1 MCNCIEDVT
10 KKLKEKTADDELEL
24 QGVVWNFKTLEQKL
38 VCYFKYRKKNKTGG
52 FYKNKTESY
61 IVYNYCPF
69 CGKKYDADDI
79 TEV

>member
-10 KKLKEKTADDELEL
+10 KKLKEKTADSELEL

-38 VCYFKYRKKNKTGG
+38 ACYFKYRKKNKTGE
-52 FYKNKTESY
+52 FYKTKTESY

-69 CGKKYDADDI
+69 CGKKYD
-79 TEV
+79 

>member
-38 VCYFKYRKKNKTGG
+38 ACYFKYRKKNKTGE
-52 FYKNKTESY
+52 FYKTKTESY

-69 CGKKYDADDI
+69 CGKKYD
-79 TEV
+79 